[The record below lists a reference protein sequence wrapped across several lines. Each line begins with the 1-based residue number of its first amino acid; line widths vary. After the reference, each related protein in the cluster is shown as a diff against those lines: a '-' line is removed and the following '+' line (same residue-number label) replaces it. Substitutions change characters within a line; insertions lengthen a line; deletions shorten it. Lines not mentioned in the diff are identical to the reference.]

1 MIIAATK
8 GCELLW
14 AIAIRE
20 RPYPKEIMDKA
31 IDTLMKMLTCL
42 QTGQASLQAG
52 QISQADKMDKNMAGI
67 NGVSASV
74 EILKPD
80 LAKTNN
86 RMDSTCKT

>member
-31 IDTLMKMLTCL
+31 IDTLMKMLTCQDKEVKTKFL
-42 QTGQASLQAG
+42 NKCIESL
-52 QISQADKMDKNMAGI
+52 
-67 NGVSASV
+67 
-74 EILKPD
+74 
-80 LAKTNN
+80 
-86 RMDSTCKT
+86 